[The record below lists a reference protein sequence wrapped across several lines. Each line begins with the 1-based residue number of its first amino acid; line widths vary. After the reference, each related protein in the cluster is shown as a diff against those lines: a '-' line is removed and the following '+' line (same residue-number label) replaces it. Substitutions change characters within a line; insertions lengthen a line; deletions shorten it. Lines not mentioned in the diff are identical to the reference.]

1 MAKGPKLTRSQCGV
15 SRLQETFRLVNIGPN
30 LGKSLIASISE
41 YSERAS
47 SHRETSVDSPDSLQ
61 RTLLILQWF
70 RGCSQHPPVPVKDT
84 LRSALTL
91 PASWIDL
98 SIAFIARCVLISS
111 NHFFMA
117 APKRFASSLHESI
130 ILAFVSRAL

>member
-1 MAKGPKLTRSQCGV
+1 MEAIKLFAKVRAYVDQ
-15 SRLQETFRLVNIGPN
+15 LV
-30 LGKSLIASISE
+30 
-41 YSERAS
+41 
-47 SHRETSVDSPDSLQ
+47 LQ
-61 RTLLILQWF
+61 RTLLILQMVPGVF
-70 RGCSQHPPVPVKDT
+70 SAPPVAVKDT

-98 SIAFIARCVLISS
+98 SIAFIARCVLIGS
-111 NHFFMA
+111 NHFFTA